1 MNNDPS
7 FKAHAPP
14 NCIAGRLSDTLS
26 KDGMIHTPRELVRD
40 ELFRDELFRDESL
53 YSDTLRVEEP
63 GTKNYHSFYL
73 GIDIFC

>member
-40 ELFRDELFRDESL
+40 ELFRDESL
-53 YSDTLRVEEP
+53 CSDTLRVEEP
-63 GTKNYHSFYL
+63 GTKNYHSF
-73 GIDIFC
+73 

>member
-14 NCIAGRLSDTLS
+14 GCIVSRLPDSLS

-40 ELFRDELFRDESL
+40 ELVRDESL
-53 YSDTLRVEEP
+53 RSDTLRVEEP